1 MTTAATMPNT
11 SMPARV
17 RVVIPCSVM
26 DYHVLQW
33 CAGSAGCSVAE
44 LVRKALYV
52 ATEVWRGQVAARAKG
67 VEVPVD
73 EAVETPAP
81 GQARDMCDIVLDIDS
96 RTLGVV
102 RVRSKCKTDED
113 LRRALSGEIQWYLKP
128 KRELMRQ
135 HGMLA

>member
-1 MTTAATMPNT
+1 MPTCPPNQ
-11 SMPARV
+11 SSLPARV

-52 ATEVWRGQVAARAKG
+52 SCEVWRGQVAAKAKG
-67 VEVPVD
+67 VEVPAD

-81 GQARDMCDIVLDIDS
+81 GQAKDKCDIVLDLDA
-96 RTLGVV
+96 RTVGVV
-102 RVRSKCKTDED
+102 RVRAKAKNDED
-113 LRRALSGEIQWYLKP
+113 LRRALAGEVQWYLAP